1 MFWPSLS
8 GRSCKKINT
17 VCSSDGR
24 EMEEFTWLGKKQEP
38 DIKCLM
44 LSDIGVNNGHLFSSH
59 SIEMA
64 QRLVHQFGRFFN
76 YDSLSAY

>member
-1 MFWPSLS
+1 MV
-8 GRSCKKINT
+8 KKMST

-24 EMEEFTWLGKKQEP
+24 EMEEFTWLGKKPEP

-44 LSDIGVNNGHLFSSH
+44 PSDIWVSNGHLFSSH
-59 SIEMA
+59 SIEMV